1 MNQRFLCVVKN
12 CRIGDGIPP
21 RGRLVFMY
29 FHSKMK
35 LQINNFATAK
45 RHIFASRHFF
55 PTKMTKFYGNSN
67 RSDTQI
73 SWILRQNAA
82 MLQFPYWIPPLWVV
96 PWRTQDSPPLQKHV
110 VFLFRASTWL
120 KKRRSRRAGH
130 EARKAP
136 PSSRFVWWSTYPW
149 VQRWAPRNCLCLMRI
164 SKNIK
169 KKLYIKMCIAGL
181 HCSCIWRKKE
191 LRIWKSNITSVVWF
205 APGTRN
211 NHV

>member
-12 CRIGDGIPP
+12 CRIGDGKPP
-21 RGRLVFMY
+21 RGRLVYMY

-35 LQINNFATAK
+35 LQINNFFDSEATYLRVTAFFPYKNDQILWKLKSVRYPNLMDRTAKCRHVTISILNTATLGRAMANPRFATAAK
-45 RHIFASRHFF
+45 NTSCFCS
-55 PTKMTKFYGNSN
+55 G
-67 RSDTQI
+67 
-73 SWILRQNAA
+73 RQ
-82 MLQFPYWIPPLWVV
+82 LD
-96 PWRTQDSPPLQKHV
+96 WRNGG
-110 VFLFRASTWL
+110 
-120 KKRRSRRAGH
+120 SRRAGH

-164 SKNIK
+164 SQNII

-211 NHV
+211 N